1 MRGDS
6 FVLESPS
13 LDLEISRGDY
23 FREDFWTLGQIG
35 GIFHSKIEWF
45 DSGGPPTKVHTTVN
59 AAFQERGEA
68 GRSLKVFAGWTQK
81 QRTSRRTL
89 SSARKEKRRGLLN
102 SPPGTGSWI
111 RNSSRL
117 ILFSSGGHNQ
127 SSEKLNA
134 NRKQISI
141 PTFITENYFCVK

>member
-1 MRGDS
+1 MGMGGDS

-59 AAFQERGEA
+59 AAFQERGRLGALLKFSRDGHKSRGQA
-68 GRSLKVFAGWTQK
+68 GRPFP
-81 QRTSRRTL
+81 
-89 SSARKEKRRGLLN
+89 RRG
-102 SPPGTGSWI
+102 
-111 RNSSRL
+111 
-117 ILFSSGGHNQ
+117 
-127 SSEKLNA
+127 K
-134 NRKQISI
+134 RKDAV
-141 PTFITENYFCVK
+141 F